1 MQAATISL
9 AAVVTMVAVVRAAR
23 RRTEADA
30 SAGNPPA
37 VGDRLV
43 PGRGTEGSALA
54 GAAVGR
60 GSETASWVATTG

>member
-1 MQAATISL
+1 MSL

-23 RRTEADA
+23 RRTADA
-30 SAGNPPA
+30 SAGHPSA